1 MGDIDDQIR
10 DLLRPLMAD
19 VQSRKARLGWA
30 FAKFPGPLDRI
41 AYDGETGVFLDHLIG
56 KLYDYGEVGP
66 GLPALAV
73 LLESIRNDVGVGD
86 RQRIDTILLGV
97 REGAR
102 HVWAGPSVEEV
113 LGYLDALADQAARLP
128 TYFPAHLRQAEPGGH
143 PFDAIR
149 QMVQVVSDRS
159 AWDRWRAEERERA
172 RAAGFEEDR
181 LAYAPGRARPEKRLD
196 PPDQQPEA
204 SLAWR

>member
-1 MGDIDDQIR
+1 MGDLDDQIR
-10 DLLRPLMAD
+10 DLLRPLMTD
-19 VQSRKARLGWA
+19 VQSRKARLGRA
-30 FAKFPGPLDRI
+30 FTKYPGPLDRI

-56 KLYDYGEVGP
+56 RLYDYDAEP
-66 GLPALAV
+66 GVPALAV
-73 LLESIRNDVGVGD
+73 LLESVRGEVGAGD
-86 RQRIDTILLGV
+86 QRIIDTILPSV
-97 REGAR
+97 RKGAR

-149 QMVQVVSDRS
+149 QMVQVVADRS

-172 RAAGFEEDR
+172 RAVGFEEDR

>member
-1 MGDIDDQIR
+1 MGDLDDQIR

-56 KLYDYGEVGP
+56 KLYNYGEVEP
-66 GLPALAV
+66 GVPAVAV
-73 LLESIRNDVGVGD
+73 LLESLRGEVGAGD
-86 RQRIDTILLGV
+86 QRIIDTILPCV

-149 QMVQVVSDRS
+149 QMVQVVADRS

-172 RAAGFEEDR
+172 RAVGFEEDR